1 MCLRIKRFSQ
11 NIHLEEERLFGK
23 HNLLEKSIG
32 SVKLGIRRA
41 RKWAADELHKGVKKD
56 VAKNRLAGRNF
67 DKNVIKSTDLLN
79 SSPQDRAA
87 GRRLY
92 RKGRDLGYTA
102 THTRYSDGVRY
113 VANASQMDFRRATNG
128 YNRIC
133 HPQDARNYF
142 ARKMINDAVE
152 NPDYNYLNDPS
163 FLSLHNNLE
172 KGKNVI
178 SLPKFSRLKKR
189 KAILS
194 LGEASHELGHAV
206 NSSTKNIN
214 YRMRDKLSTVPNIE
228 ARRKG
233 KKLGIVK
240 STISDIATIGEEKRA
255 TKEGL
260 KLLKK
265 SGASKEMM
273 NLANKETKYAL
284 DTYKYNASKNFKAR
298 LRDSIDPIGPGRY
311 GNSISRYSGYN
322 GIYLPT

>member
-1 MCLRIKRFSQ
+1 MLKIKRFSQ

-56 VAKNRLAGRNF
+56 VAKNRLAVVNVN
-67 DKNVIKSTDLLN
+67 KNAIKSTDLLN

-102 THTRYSDGVRY
+102 THTEYSDGNKY
-113 VANASQMDFRRATNG
+113 VVNASQTDFRRATNG
-128 YNRIC
+128 YGREC
-133 HPQDARNYF
+133 HPQDVRDHF
-142 ARKMINDAVE
+142 ARKMRDV
-152 NPDYNYLNDPS
+152 NYQDPS
-163 FLSLHNNLE
+163 LSSLNNNLE

-178 SLPKFSRLKKR
+178 SLPKFSRIGKR
-189 KAILS
+189 KPILS
-194 LGEASHELGHAV
+194 LGVASHELGHAV

-214 YRMRDKLSTVPNIE
+214 YRMRDKLTTVPNIE

-240 STISDIATIGEEKRA
+240 STISDIATIGEERRA

-273 NLANKETKYAL
+273 NLANKEAKHAL

-298 LRDSIDPIGPGRY
+298 LRDSIDPVGPGRY

-322 GIYLPT
+322 GRYLPT